1 MYAATEQA
9 LNTYSESPRKEVAG
23 RLVRVAVVE
32 AAPVAT
38 DLLPAR
44 ARGARKARKARRTFE
59 HLSPAEVADAV
70 AHVVTCPAHAAAS
83 RLPIRPSRSERRD
96 EESGTTKVRRGRGRG
111 QGPHARPRD
120 TRTAPA
126 TPAQRPPTPPHNTG
140 ANTRT
145 TLAPNH
151 CLNLLGRLNL
161 GAPPPE
167 NTHNQRHLATH
178 QRQHQRRTTTTDDPG
193 AVRPDTLGSDMSVP
207 QTPAKIF
214 RGRVADQIVE
224 DLRAQILSGTLPDGS
239 RMPSE
244 RELAAYYDVSGP
256 TVREAVRVLTA
267 MGLVNT
273 RNGSRATITA
283 QGDTLLAVSIASVVQ
298 VEKVGARETLG
309 LLGALNSYAAELAA
323 EHATDEEID
332 RLREAAQAAQAAQ
345 PGQSGQPGR
354 SSDGVE
360 QSATT
365 LQAFFTVLAEISHN
379 PLLAALCRFLTEA
392 QIGMAVKLSGGAHG
406 HFGRVSGPLHAGRM
420 RIVGAIASRDPRHAA
435 TVVREYHRE
444 VIQRIA
450 EVREAAGEPEVSET
464 GLTEALT
471 GWLRSN
477 VTLGGQPVPARSTR

>member
-1 MYAATEQA
+1 
-9 LNTYSESPRKEVAG
+9 
-23 RLVRVAVVE
+23 
-32 AAPVAT
+32 
-38 DLLPAR
+38 
-44 ARGARKARKARRTFE
+44 
-59 HLSPAEVADAV
+59 
-70 AHVVTCPAHAAAS
+70 
-83 RLPIRPSRSERRD
+83 
-96 EESGTTKVRRGRGRG
+96 
-111 QGPHARPRD
+111 
-120 TRTAPA
+120 
-126 TPAQRPPTPPHNTG
+126 
-140 ANTRT
+140 
-145 TLAPNH
+145 
-151 CLNLLGRLNL
+151 
-161 GAPPPE
+161 
-167 NTHNQRHLATH
+167 
-178 QRQHQRRTTTTDDPG
+178 
-193 AVRPDTLGSDMSVP
+193 
-207 QTPAKIF
+207 TPAKIF
-214 RGRVADQIVE
+214 RGWVADPIVQ

-239 RMPSE
+239 RLPSE

-323 EHATDEEID
+323 EHATDEEIA
-332 RLREAAQAAQAAQ
+332 RLREAAQAAQPGL
-345 PGQSGQPGR
+345 PGQSP
-354 SSDGVE
+354 DGVE
-360 QSATT
+360 QSAAT

-392 QIGMAVKLSGGAHG
+392 QIGMAVKLSGGTHG
-406 HFGRVSGPLHAGRM
+406 DFGRVSGPLHAGRM

-477 VTLGGQPVPARSTR
+477 VTLGGQPVPARSTRS